1 MGCGASKQQ
10 HEKLK
15 SYKLKLEELGQIN
28 DQLAKQIADL
38 RDVKNKRK
46 PIYIIKDQ
54 EVEEL
59 TSYKEELERKFL
71 LIEKEITRLNKQ
83 LQIQAKVE
91 PKKKRKTTKPIDI
104 DDIADE
110 EEWKKNM
117 MNDNDITIK
126 PFDDAQLE
134 IQSDN
139 ILKKN
144 IHNNSSQ
151 SDILMLDSQQNIK
164 KQIANAEKIEEINH
178 QEQQQQF
185 QSQKIIIQND
195 QINEQ
200 NNIDNQSKQQT
211 NQQDLHKIKLT
222 IQEAL
227 GQDLQAY
234 NDEIK
239 NKLFSQDQGNQPQ
252 QTLKNS
258 EIEICFNEQSLEQF
272 VQSPERNISTLPKKT
287 KQNQPQTSTQVQN
300 QQQQKAEKQLFFSKQ
315 RPSGN
320 DQHRNSKYKYQL

>member
-1 MGCGASKQQ
+1 MGCGASKSQL
-10 HEKLK
+10 ERMK
-15 SYKLKLEELGQIN
+15 SYKQKLEELEQIN
-28 DQLAKQIADL
+28 GQLAKQIADL

-59 TSYKEELERKFL
+59 TSYKEELERKFQV
-71 LIEKEITRLNKQ
+71 IEKEILKVNKQ
-83 LQIQAKVE
+83 LQIQAKAE

-117 MNDNDITIK
+117 MNDDDITIK

-134 IQSDN
+134 IESDN
-139 ILKKN
+139 IGKKDIN
-144 IHNNSSQ
+144 KSSQ
-151 SDILMLDSQQNIK
+151 SNILIMDSQQNIK
-164 KQIANAEKIEEINH
+164 KQIANADEINN
-178 QEQQQQF
+178 QEQQFQF
-185 QSQKIIIQND
+185 DSKKIIIQND
-195 QINEQ
+195 Q
-200 NNIDNQSKQQT
+200 NNNDEQSKHQ
-211 NQQDLHKIKLT
+211 QQDLYKIKVS

-227 GQDLQAY
+227 GEDLQAY

-239 NKLFSQDQGNQPQ
+239 NKLFSQDLSSQPQQ

-258 EIEICFNEQSLEQF
+258 EIEICFNEQSLEQIA
-272 VQSPERNISTLPKKT
+272 QSPEKNITTVPKKS
-287 KQNQPQTSTQVQN
+287 KSSQAQTQIQVQN
-300 QQQQKAEKQLFFSKQ
+300 QQQQKAEKQLYFSKQ

-320 DQHRNSKYKYQL
+320 NQQRNTKQKYQI

>member
-83 LQIQAKVE
+83 FQIQSKVE

-117 MNDNDITIK
+117 MNDNDVTIK

-139 ILKKN
+139 IGKKH
-144 IHNNSSQ
+144 INNSSQ
-151 SDILMLDSQQNIK
+151 SDVLMLDSQQNIK
-164 KQIANAEKIEEINH
+164 KQIANVENKEEVNH
-178 QEQQQQF
+178 LEQQLQF

-195 QINEQ
+195 QLNDQ
-200 NNIDNQSKQQT
+200 NNIDNQSKLQT
-211 NQQDLHKIKLT
+211 NQQDLLKIKVS

-239 NKLFSQDQGNQPQ
+239 NKLFSQDQSNQPQ

-258 EIEICFNEQSLEQF
+258 EIEICFNEQSLEQIA
-272 VQSPERNISTLPKKT
+272 QSPEKNINTLPKKV
-287 KQNQPQTSTQVQN
+287 KQNQPQTSSQVLN

-320 DQHRNSKYKYQL
+320 DQQRNSKYKYQL